1 MNIHEYTWIYMNILE
16 YTCEYTWIYMNM
28 LEYACICLNV
38 HEYTCEYAWICM
50 DIHEYTCIYMNIH
63 HVFTGP
69 EGKANAVMLLD
80 RRVRGG
86 KTGHGSHWRVYSRG
100 PRRMTQ
106 WSPLRCCM
114 AWRDTPGT
122 TWENMISGIFWAVR
136 PGTTDRTT
144 GRPTHHRRRLER

>member
-1 MNIHEYTWIYMNILE
+1 
-16 YTCEYTWIYMNM
+16 MNM

-106 WSPLRCCM
+106 WSPLMCCM

-122 TWENMISGIFWAVR
+122 TWENRIFGIF
-136 PGTTDRTT
+136 
-144 GRPTHHRRRLER
+144 